1 MSVWE
6 VVSTSFVEEDYVL
19 DQEAEEWNDNLKVGK
34 KYNHV
39 TKIVFKEVILVTRQ
53 EPKQSRQHGQK
64 ESTKFSP
71 VNIKGHA
78 WS

>member
-6 VVSTSFVEEDYVL
+6 AVSTSFVEEDYVL

-53 EPKQSRQHGQK
+53 
-64 ESTKFSP
+64 
-71 VNIKGHA
+71 
-78 WS
+78 